1 MNLRSILE
9 QRGISLIAV
18 SKTYP
23 PERLLGEYNKGQR
36 IFGENKVQ
44 EITAKYEVLPK
55 DIQWHF
61 IGHLQRN
68 KVKYIALFIDTIH
81 SIDSF
86 ELLQEIHKHAQKSG
100 RIVKCLLQFHIAQEE
115 TKFGFSAAEGIAL
128 LEQNDWKALTSVQI
142 CGVMGMATFSENKTL
157 VREEFKQLRV
167 IFEQLKASFFPN
179 DPHFK
184 EVSMGMSGDW
194 EIAAEEGATLVR
206 IGSLIFGNR

>member
-1 MNLRSILE
+1 MNLRNILE
-9 QRGISLIAV
+9 QSGITLIAV

-23 PERLLGEYNKGQR
+23 PERLLEEYNKGQR
-36 IFGENKVQ
+36 VFGENKVQ

-68 KVKYIALFIDTIH
+68 KVKYIAPFIDTIH

-86 ELLQEIHKHAQKSG
+86 ELLQEIHKQAQKNG
-100 RIVKCLLQFHIAQEE
+100 RTVKCLLQFHIAQEA
-115 TKFGFSAAEGIAL
+115 TKFGFSKEEGVSL

-142 CGVMGMATFSENKTL
+142 CGVMGMATFSEDKTL
-157 VREEFKQLRV
+157 VRKEFKQLKG

-179 DPHFK
+179 SPYFK

-206 IGSLIFGNR
+206 IGSLIFGHR

>member
-1 MNLRSILE
+1 MNLRNILE
-9 QRGISLIAV
+9 QSGISLIAV

-23 PERLLGEYNKGQR
+23 PDRLLEEYHKGQR

-68 KVKYIALFIDTIH
+68 KVKYIASFIDTIH

-86 ELLQEIHKHAQKSG
+86 ELLLEINKQAQKSG
-100 RIVKCLLQFHIAQEE
+100 RTIKCLLQFHIAQEE
-115 TKFGFSAAEGIAL
+115 TKFGFSKEEGMAL
-128 LEQNDWKALTSVQI
+128 LAQNDWNALTSVQI
-142 CGVMGMATFSENKTL
+142 CGVMGMATFSEDKTL
-157 VREEFKQLRV
+157 VRQEFKQLKG
-167 IFEQLKASFFPN
+167 IFEDLKVSFFSN
-179 DPHFK
+179 DTHFK
-184 EVSMGMSGDW
+184 EISMGMSGDW

-206 IGSLIFGNR
+206 IGSLIFGHR